1 MGHQPLTSLSALAS
15 IIAILLLVPVPT
27 AGQSATTLEKTRDWT
42 PPQTPWGEPN
52 LQGIWSFATITPL
65 ERPREFADRE
75 VLTDDE
81 VTELN
86 QEAQTLYDNRKGLT
100 PEADVRRAYNQF
112 WWDRGKS
119 TGRTSLIVDPSNA
132 RVPPLTPEAQK
143 RLDATRAVRQRPA
156 HGPED
161 RSLAER
167 CIQYRPLPRLPTGYN
182 NNYQIFQTPGYI
194 AILVEMIHHVRI
206 IPLDNRPHIGQS
218 IPLWN
223 GDSRGHWEG
232 NTLVVDTTNFSDK
245 TNFRGSGTNLRLV
258 ERFTRVNAK
267 TIDYQFTVEDPT
279 TWARPWTA
287 VLPFTKIA
295 GPIYEYACHEGNYG
309 MFNLLA
315 GARAQETAAEE
326 AAETKSR

>member
-1 MGHQPLTSLSALAS
+1 MNRQCWATLLALVPVV
-15 IIAILLLVPVPT
+15 LLVPVT
-27 AGQSATTLEKTRDWT
+27 VAGQAQTARADNWT
-42 PPQTPWGEPN
+42 PSPTPWGEPD

-65 ERPREFADRE
+65 ERPGEFAGRE

-81 VTELN
+81 VAELN
-86 QEAQTLYDNRKGLT
+86 QEAQTRYDRREGLT
-100 PEADVRRAYNQF
+100 PEADVRGAYNQF

-119 TGRTSLIVDPSNA
+119 TGRTSLIVDPPDA
-132 RVPPLTPEAQK
+132 RVPPLTPEAQE
-143 RLDATRAVRQRPA
+143 RVDAIRAARQRPA

-161 RSLAER
+161 RPSAER

-182 NNYQIFQTPGYI
+182 NNYQIFQTPGYV

-206 IPLDNRPHIGQS
+206 IPLGDHPHIGQR
-218 IPLWN
+218 IRLWN

-232 NTLVVDTTNFSDK
+232 NTLVVDTTDFSDK
-245 TNFRGSGTNLRLV
+245 TNFRGSGANLHLV
-258 ERFTRVNAK
+258 ERFTRVDAE
-267 TIDYQFTVEDPT
+267 TIDYRFTVEDPA

-287 VLPFTKIA
+287 ALPFTKIE

-315 GARAQETAAEE
+315 GARAQEKAAEE
-326 AAETKSR
+326 LTETKSR